1 MKWRFWQVQEAKPKK
16 TRTAKPKTEKPF
28 KGYSRAETGKRV
40 ADINLGELSHA
51 ELWQNYDK
59 LYNEREEVAS
69 AVLKIAGYVVSRGYV
84 TIPSDP
90 NVSQAKKAKLLC
102 DQYAEE
108 IGLDQMIYDGTIPL
122 VVHGTMFL
130 ENNIVANRVVA
141 TRVFPWQ
148 SEIEPS
154 QLRADGKILEWRQV
168 RNGRE
173 LQTFKEQEIVAIQ
186 FPPVDRD
193 GFGTS
198 LISPIVQVL
207 ATQAQLDKDMKK
219 YIHLTAWPKEDWQ
232 LGDANDKVDQATAD
246 EHYQYTKKWQAG
258 DVYVHNYP
266 AKYTA
271 CGVGPVESRMFPEM
285 VKVINDRC
293 VDGTMVPPISYI
305 RNSTEASAHAMI
317 SDLRIALVQP
327 IQRLWKRAIEHHV
340 FQPLILGER
349 LKPEY
354 TPRISFTPPT
364 EDELWTK
371 AKRIISIL
379 QTRAVSPAW
388 LRDELDIPEDNKY
401 LPQPAPDQIPLTG
414 DKRPST
420 QGKEDEQ
427 AEHRVTYPP
436 SDEK

>member
-1 MKWRFWQVQEAKPKK
+1 
-16 TRTAKPKTEKPF
+16 
-28 KGYSRAETGKRV
+28 
-40 ADINLGELSHA
+40 
-51 ELWQNYDK
+51 
-59 LYNEREEVAS
+59 
-69 AVLKIAGYVVSRGYV
+69 
-84 TIPSDP
+84 
-90 NVSQAKKAKLLC
+90 
-102 DQYAEE
+102 
-108 IGLDQMIYDGTIPL
+108 
-122 VVHGTMFL
+122 
-130 ENNIVANRVVA
+130 
-141 TRVFPWQ
+141 
-148 SEIEPS
+148 
-154 QLRADGKILEWRQV
+154 
-168 RNGRE
+168 
-173 LQTFKEQEIVAIQ
+173 
-186 FPPVDRD
+186 
-193 GFGTS
+193 
-198 LISPIVQVL
+198 
-207 ATQAQLDKDMKK
+207 
-219 YIHLTAWPKEDWQ
+219 
-232 LGDANDKVDQATAD
+232 
-246 EHYQYTKKWQAG
+246 
-258 DVYVHNYP
+258 
-266 AKYTA
+266 
-271 CGVGPVESRMFPEM
+271 
-285 VKVINDRC
+285 
-293 VDGTMVPPISYI
+293 MVPPISYI

-427 AEHRVTYPP
+427 AEHRATYPP